1 MFGEISSYLDTRH
14 DRRER
19 IVKLS
24 RDICI
29 ESKRIIFCLH
39 RIRGEEDAARE
50 DILQEADRRLAELR
64 RTMWLQVRPVSIFT
78 HLTFNNVLN

>member
-1 MFGEISSYLDTRH
+1 MT
-14 DRRER
+14 
-19 IVKLS
+19 
-24 RDICI
+24 I

-64 RTMWLQVRPVSIFT
+64 RTMWLQVF
-78 HLTFNNVLN
+78 LNFHT